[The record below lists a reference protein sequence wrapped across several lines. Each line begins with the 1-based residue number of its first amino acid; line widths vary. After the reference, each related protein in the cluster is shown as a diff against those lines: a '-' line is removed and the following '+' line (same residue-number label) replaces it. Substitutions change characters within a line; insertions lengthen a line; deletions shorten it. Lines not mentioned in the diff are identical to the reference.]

1 MDAPST
7 VIHMLAAAAR
17 SHPAREALVCD
28 GERLT
33 YLEFHQAVSAF
44 AQELSALA
52 VRGERVALILGNSID
67 LCIAMFAAQSAGAQ
81 VVPLNPLYT
90 IRELEP
96 LLRDAAPR
104 VLLFSDAH
112 AASAGS
118 LASTLNIP
126 HALMIGRGG
135 RHLGLLRSSAE
146 LGLPQPDD
154 LAALQY
160 TGGTTGISKGVNL
173 THRAIACNILQR
185 DALVPSRSD
194 GERILCT
201 MPLFHVYAVAM
212 CLHNA
217 VCCAGT
223 LVIVP
228 RFAAALALELL
239 ARERITAFAGSPTV
253 FSALLADAGFASATF
268 PGLRVSY
275 SGSAALPAAMLARWE
290 QATGAPVVEGYGL
303 SEAGPVITFNPLHG
317 VRKPLSVGRPLPD
330 TDVQIVDPDDGITVL
345 AAGEV
350 GEIRVR
356 GPQTMLGYRNR
367 PEETAQALRGGWLYT
382 GDLGEIDADG
392 YLFIRDRKKD
402 MFKVSGYSVYPREIE
417 EVLYQ
422 HPAIREAAVIGVPDD
437 HRGTR
442 VRAIVAL
449 RDGQACDAP
458 SLESFCREHLTHYKL
473 PREFEFVAALPR
485 TAVGKIDKKAISG
498 APR

>member
-1 MDAPST
+1 MTAFPT

-28 GERLT
+28 GERLN
-33 YLEFHQAVSAF
+33 YLEFHQAAAAF
-44 AQELSALA
+44 AQELSALG

-67 LCIAMFAAQSAGAQ
+67 ICVAMFAAQAAGAQ

-104 VLLFSDAH
+104 VLLFSETH
-112 AASAGS
+112 AASSVTLAG
-118 LASTLNIP
+118 TLSIP
-126 HALMIGRGG
+126 HAVMIGRGG
-135 RHLGLLRSSAE
+135 KRLGLARSGAE

-160 TGGTTGISKGVNL
+160 TGGTTGVSKGVNL
-173 THRAIACNILQR
+173 THRAIACNVLQR
-185 DALVPSRSD
+185 DALVPSRVD

-217 VCCAGT
+217 ACCAGT

-228 RFAAALALELL
+228 RFTAALTLELL
-239 ARERITAFAGSPTV
+239 ASERITAFAGSPTV

-268 PGLRVSY
+268 PSLRVSY

-303 SEAGPVITFNPLHG
+303 SEAGPVISFNPLHG
-317 VRKPLSVGRPLPD
+317 PRKPLSVGRPLPD
-330 TDVQIVDPDDGITVL
+330 TEVEIVDPEDGVTAL
-345 AAGEV
+345 APGEV

-356 GPQTMLGYRNR
+356 GPQTMVGYRNR
-367 PEETAQALRGGWLYT
+367 PEDTAHALRGGWLYT

-422 HPAIREAAVIGVPDD
+422 HPAIREAAVIGIPDD

-442 VRAIVAL
+442 IRAIVAL
-449 RDGQACDAP
+449 RDGQVCDAP

-485 TAVGKIDKKAISG
+485 TAVGKIDRKAIPG
-498 APR
+498 VIR